1 MVDVDKVRQI
11 AYDIHLYFGSG
22 FLEKVYENS
31 LVNRLKK
38 SGFEVEQQS
47 SLCVYDED
55 GTKVGDYIAALIV
68 NKELIIEIKAVKTI
82 SPAHIAQTLNYLKC
96 TGIKEALLINF
107 GSYKFEIKKL
117 VL

>member
-1 MVDVDKVRQI
+1 MVDVYKVRQI

-47 SLCVYDED
+47 SLC
-55 GTKVGDYIAALIV
+55 GKKMKKVAK
-68 NKELIIEIKAVKTI
+68 NKRR
-82 SPAHIAQTLNYLKC
+82 
-96 TGIKEALLINF
+96 
-107 GSYKFEIKKL
+107 
-117 VL
+117 

>member
-55 GTKVGDYIAALIV
+55 GTKVGDYIAD
-68 NKELIIEIKAVKTI
+68 
-82 SPAHIAQTLNYLKC
+82 
-96 TGIKEALLINF
+96 
-107 GSYKFEIKKL
+107 
-117 VL
+117 

>member
-1 MVDVDKVRQI
+1 MTASVQAAAFVPVFAR
-11 AYDIHLYFGSG
+11 L
-22 FLEKVYENS
+22 
-31 LVNRLKK
+31 NR
-38 SGFEVEQQS
+38 FNDQPQRT
-47 SLCVYDED
+47 DED
-55 GTKVGDYIAALIV
+55 GSKVGDYIADLIV

>member
-47 SLCVYDED
+47 SLC
-55 GTKVGDYIAALIV
+55 A
-68 NKELIIEIKAVKTI
+68 
-82 SPAHIAQTLNYLKC
+82 
-96 TGIKEALLINF
+96 
-107 GSYKFEIKKL
+107 KK
-117 VL
+117 